1 MKPATPKFLFDH
13 QSGHH
18 LQVGDARIYHEITG
32 NPEGTPLLLLHG
44 GLGKTTDF
52 NGLLDRLPERF
63 KFIGMD
69 LRGHGRSTLGSAPL
83 TYQQYQ
89 QDVEALL
96 SHLGIKHYTLLGFSD
111 GGIVA
116 YRLASEHP
124 DAIQKLIT
132 VGAQWRLDPEDP
144 IFEMLGSMT
153 ADFWE
158 SLEPGSTGY
167 YNRHNPEPDFEAL
180 VRAVVGLWTDTR
192 TTGYPGKTVEQIQA
206 PTLLIR
212 GDEDHLF
219 SLHEAAMLQQQIEGA
234 KVLNLPFA
242 GHDVHAS
249 HPDLFLSV
257 VNAFLSQDVSKDGE

>member
-1 MKPATPKFLFDH
+1 MKPVSSALLFDH

-18 LQVGDARIYHEITG
+18 LPVGDARIYHEITG

-44 GLGKTTDF
+44 GLGNLTDF
-52 NGLLDRLPERF
+52 NGLLDRLPKSF
-63 KFIGMD
+63 QLIGMD

-83 TYQQYQ
+83 TYQRHQ

-96 SHLGIKHYTLLGFSD
+96 DHLGIEQCALLGFSD
-111 GGIVA
+111 GGIAA
-116 YRLASEHP
+116 YRLAIAQP
-124 DAIQKLIT
+124 GRIQKLIT
-132 VGAQWRLDPEDP
+132 VGAQWRLDPDDP
-144 IFEMLGSMT
+144 VFEMLGSMT

-158 SLEPGSTGY
+158 SIEPGATGY
-167 YNRHNPEPDFEAL
+167 YTSHNPEPDFEAL
-180 VRAVVGLWTDTR
+180 VKAVVGLWTDTS
-192 TTGYPGKTVEQIQA
+192 TTGYPGQRVQQIKA

-219 SLHEAAMLQQQIEGA
+219 SLREAAELQQQLEGA

-257 VNAFLSQDVSKDGE
+257 VNAFLRSL